1 MWDDYTVLKRWC
13 PFHVAVCSCV
23 NGVGSLHRY
32 FQLVGAEGCGV
43 FSFFLVGM
51 GVTAFLNVKEH
62 FTYRCPFVGEAAAS
76 VECRVRLLGHM
87 VKSLLPDRP

>member
-1 MWDDYTVLKRWC
+1 M
-13 PFHVAVCSCV
+13 
-23 NGVGSLHRY
+23 
-32 FQLVGAEGCGV
+32 